1 MSVDSSRRSLKLVV
15 IDSHES
21 TADTVKTHFADR
33 GVKLVGEAKDLK
45 TGSRLIRGLH
55 PDLILLEVPPAEAS
69 YTLEAVQRLRSE
81 LPESGIILTAS
92 DPSPQ
97 LIVGGMRAGAEEFV
111 SRPIDP
117 IELEK
122 AIEHL
127 RRTHERAAVGP
138 RRRGKVISVFA
149 TKGGAGASS
158 IATNLGVTLA
168 QHEGVRV
175 ALVDLNFQLGDL
187 SLLLDVKPRY
197 GLSDVV
203 GDGPLEENELRTLL
217 TSHSS
222 GVFLLTMAG
231 TPEDGQKVERNHIIE
246 VFGLLNSMFDF
257 VIVDVGRDIDE
268 RTLEVLDLSDHI
280 LLLSTLNLPS
290 IRNVKRYFDLFSR
303 LEIEPQKLS
312 LVVNR
317 YGKKKFGLGIR
328 DLQSAVGLEV
338 SWVVPND
345 YQAMSHSIDA
355 GIPLVI
361 GAARS
366 KIAKSF
372 QEYADQVVEMTASPS
387 HSDSLASTSD

>member
-1 MSVDSSRRSLKLVV
+1 
-15 IDSHES
+15 
-21 TADTVKTHFADR
+21 
-33 GVKLVGEAKDLK
+33 
-45 TGSRLIRGLH
+45 
-55 PDLILLEVPPAEAS
+55 
-69 YTLEAVQRLRSE
+69 
-81 LPESGIILTAS
+81 
-92 DPSPQ
+92 
-97 LIVGGMRAGAEEFV
+97 
-111 SRPIDP
+111 
-117 IELEK
+117 
-122 AIEHL
+122 
-127 RRTHERAAVGP
+127 
-138 RRRGKVISVFA
+138 
-149 TKGGAGASS
+149 
-158 IATNLGVTLA
+158 
-168 QHEGVRV
+168 
-175 ALVDLNFQLGDL
+175 
-187 SLLLDVKPRY
+187 
-197 GLSDVV
+197 
-203 GDGPLEENELRTLL
+203 
-217 TSHSS
+217 
-222 GVFLLTMAG
+222 
-231 TPEDGQKVERNHIIE
+231 
-246 VFGLLNSMFDF
+246 
-257 VIVDVGRDIDE
+257 VDVGRDIDE